1 MQKCA
6 QITSI
11 SLDNFLQA
19 MYEFYMQLI
28 IQMKRE
34 SVAASRNPCLMSPTV
49 VTLTKGGHSSVFYSG
64 QLVLP
69 DFGTL

>member
-1 MQKCA
+1 
-6 QITSI
+6 
-11 SLDNFLQA
+11 

-34 SVAASRNPCLMSPTV
+34 SMAASRNPCLMSPTV